1 MKTLNSIFIATGL
14 SLFLI
19 GEALSQQCDPW
30 LPLQK
35 GNEFTHISYD
45 KKDKQ
50 SSKAVSKVT
59 EAKNSDDGSLE
70 VQITGEAFDDKDK
83 PLVTIDYLV
92 KCKDG
97 NLMVQMGSSFLNAA
111 QMKDYQEMDITIEED
126 FLDLPSDPSVGS
138 ELEHGVMVV
147 KVENNNFPIMTMEV
161 AVTNRTVAA
170 QESITTP
177 AGTFDCI
184 KITYNIETVM
194 GKAIPIKIKG
204 SGAEWYSLGT
214 GIVRSES
221 YDKKGKM
228 IGYTLLTD
236 FKN

>member
-1 MKTLNSIFIATGL
+1 MKTLNRLLLIIGL
-14 SLFLI
+14 NFFFA
-19 GEALSQQCDPW
+19 GHAVSQQCDPW
-30 LPLQK
+30 LPLQE
-35 GNEFTHISYD
+35 GNEFTHVSYD

-59 EAKNSDDGSLE
+59 EAKNNADGSLE
-70 VQITGEAFDDKDK
+70 VKITGEAFDHKDK
-83 PLVTIDYLV
+83 PLVAIDYV
-92 KCKDG
+92 AKCQDG
-97 NLMVQMGSSFLNAA
+97 NLMVQMGSTFLNAE
-111 QMKDYQEMDITIEED
+111 QMKDYQEMDISIEED
-126 FLDLPSDPSVGS
+126 FLDLPNNPSVGS
-138 ELEHGVMVV
+138 ELKNGVMVV
-147 KVENNNFPIMTMEV
+147 KVENNNFPIMTMEIS
-161 AVTNRTVAA
+161 VTERTIAA

-184 KITYNIETVM
+184 KITYNIETVL

-204 SGAEWYSLGT
+204 SGAEWYALGT